1 MGGFKFTCTVG
12 MGIGKRA
19 FFMAEQFAF
28 EQGFG
33 NGTHIHRYHI
43 PSVSVRQSVY
53 FPCQHFFS
61 CAVLSCNQNIGIRLR
76 HFLYQRP
83 QLLHGIA
90 FSPIHRRYGF
100 RDFRSLLVLGGIAAG
115 RQQGFYQ
122 PGIVPRLDDEVC
134 CSFLDAAHCQVY
146 VSIGCEK
153 YYGQGGVYFL
163 YLV

>member
-1 MGGFKFTCTVG
+1 MGGFEFTCTVG

-33 NGTHIHRYHI
+33 DGTHVHRYHI
-43 PSVSVRQSVY
+43 PPVSVGQGVY
-53 FPCQHFFS
+53 FPRQHFFS

-115 RQQGFYQ
+115 RQ
-122 PGIVPRLDDEVC
+122 
-134 CSFLDAAHCQVY
+134 
-146 VSIGCEK
+146 
-153 YYGQGGVYFL
+153 
-163 YLV
+163 